1 MYKFGHLL
9 LLIFFVAFV
18 SCEKAEND
26 ANGTDNS
33 LIGENYKLADGVV
46 LVDDAISE
54 QFVSVESGRIIMSSS
69 ANNVP
74 TVNSILLAPITSITP
89 NGMLVRIIS
98 VEKTPIGYVL
108 VTEPAALQDAFEE
121 LHISGSFDISEFVDK
136 VTDNDGNLV
145 TADLVSSDIW
155 SEFAKSP
162 EDTTAVI
169 STKASGHTDLSIRFP
184 VSTGAFSGY
193 VFSDFLLDMDIDI
206 SKRKLKKFDI
216 RLNKQTGLSG
226 TLRLKVA
233 SGFKLTL
240 VEAEY
245 NFKPFWIPNTPIV
258 VRPKMYIE
266 ESFEAKGE
274 IDMKSSLRFLS
285 EDQIYSISF
294 NGENTTFDSKKNP
307 HNNNYLKFDYL
318 NADAQMELSAV
329 CGVKF
334 AFLNDD
340 LLAFGVESDAKQKLI
355 LHDDI
360 SMDDKGLLVQNPTID
375 VIPSI
380 TASLYCESVLL
391 DVVDQVED
399 NRISYIY
406 DFGN

>member
-46 LVDDAISE
+46 LVDDAIAE

-169 STKASGHTDLSIRFP
+169 STRIFSRDILPRITRP
-184 VSTGAFSGY
+184 VAVRYISS
-193 VFSDFLLDMDIDI
+193 FLIFCLI
-206 SKRKLKKFDI
+206 
-216 RLNKQTGLSG
+216 
-226 TLRLKVA
+226 
-233 SGFKLTL
+233 
-240 VEAEY
+240 
-245 NFKPFWIPNTPIV
+245 WILI
-258 VRPKMYIE
+258 
-266 ESFEAKGE
+266 
-274 IDMKSSLRFLS
+274 
-285 EDQIYSISF
+285 
-294 NGENTTFDSKKNP
+294 
-307 HNNNYLKFDYL
+307 
-318 NADAQMELSAV
+318 
-329 CGVKF
+329 
-334 AFLNDD
+334 FLNGN
-340 LLAFGVESDAKQKLI
+340 LKSLI
-355 LHDDI
+355 
-360 SMDDKGLLVQNPTID
+360 
-375 VIPSI
+375 
-380 TASLYCESVLL
+380 SV
-391 DVVDQVED
+391 
-399 NRISYIY
+399 
-406 DFGN
+406 